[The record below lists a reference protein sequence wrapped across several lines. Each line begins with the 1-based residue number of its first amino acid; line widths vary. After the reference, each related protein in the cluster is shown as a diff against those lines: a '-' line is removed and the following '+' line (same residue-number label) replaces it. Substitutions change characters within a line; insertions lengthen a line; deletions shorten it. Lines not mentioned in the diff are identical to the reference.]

1 MNLIK
6 PMASP
11 KFANAVG
18 RVASRAQFIAGC
30 ALVFAASPASS
41 QSRAPI
47 VYERDIAPIFRTYC
61 AGCHNDADLEGEFS
75 VEKFATL
82 RKGGADEGDPIV
94 PGKPDH
100 SFIIRSLEGKATPR
114 MPPKDEPRVPA
125 AELALLKRWI
135 AEGAPGPQRDNS
147 ILETLV
153 VPEVAPAQGQRPA
166 ITALAF
172 SSDGRQLAVGTYGR
186 VEIRNATGRRVRR
199 EITERPG
206 KINAVNFSP
215 DGRQV
220 VIATGIAGLR
230 GVARIHDVR
239 RGELVREFA
248 GHRDVLYDAEFSP
261 DGKLLATAGY
271 DRSIRIW
278 RVATGE
284 ELHHLAVHN
293 GAVFDLAFDPS
304 GTVLASASADQTVK
318 LWRVSD
324 GVRLDTL
331 NQPQGELYRVAFTP
345 DGQHIVA
352 VGADKRIHLWQFV
365 SREKPDL
372 NPAVDSRFAHES
384 AINTFALTPD
394 GRFLITAAADRTLKL
409 WSVPDL
415 VERHTYTVQADL
427 VAALSPSPRNAQF
440 IAGRMDGSLET
451 FKIEVDAKSSAPAIA
466 KPAPPARPS
475 SNNLIEITEA
485 EPNDAPDAAQTVT
498 LPVEIKG
505 AIAAVGDRDVF
516 RFRARAGEELTLA
529 INAARSGSKL
539 DSRIEVLHADGRPV
553 EQVVLQA
560 VRDSWFTFRGKDSDT
575 VDDFRLHNWTEME
588 LNEYLYA
595 NGEVVRL
602 WLYPRGPD
610 SGFKVYPGT
619 GKRHTWFATTALTH
633 ALNEPTYIVTP
644 HPAGSQP
651 VPNGLPVFRLNYE
664 NDDDSSRL
672 WGTDSLLLFTA
683 PAEGEYLVRVADV
696 RGFGGETNF
705 HYTLAIRERRPDF
718 SVAIDGLN
726 PKVSPGS
733 GRELRFTAT
742 RSEGF
747 EGPIRIDVRN
757 LPAGFTAS
765 TPVEIEAGQHVALAV
780 LHAAPDAVA
789 PDEAADRAV
798 QVTATATLHGRE
810 VTHDLGALGDIQVGE
825 PAKITVA
832 ILPGNEPSVVKAEPG
847 RPLEFAI
854 RHGETITAR
863 VRAERHAFTN
873 RIELGGEDSG
883 RNLPHGVYVDNIGL
897 NGLLIVEGQTE
908 REFFLTAAPIVKPGT
923 RMFHLRASGDGG
935 QASLPAIL
943 HVLPPAT
950 TNQQAS
956 VRP

>member
-1 MNLIK
+1 MI
-6 PMASP
+6 
-11 KFANAVG
+11 VCG
-18 RVASRAQFIAGC
+18 
-30 ALVFAASPASS
+30 LVFAGFPAAAPAA
-41 QSRAPI
+41 API
-47 VYERDIAPIFRTYC
+47 VYERDIAPILRTYC
-61 AGCHNDADLEGEFS
+61 AGCHNDDDLEGEFS
-75 VEKFATL
+75 VEKFVTL
-82 RKGGADEGDPIV
+82 RKGGQDEGDPVV
-94 PGKPDH
+94 PGKPDE
-100 SFIIRSLEGKATPR
+100 SFLIRSLEGKATPR

-135 AEGAPGPQRDNS
+135 AEGAAGPQRDDS

-153 VPEVAPAQGQRPA
+153 VPEVPGAQGQQPA

-172 SSDGRQLAVGTYGR
+172 SPDGHQLAVGSYGR
-186 VEIRNATGRRVRR
+186 VEIRNASGRRVRR
-199 EITERPG
+199 AITELPG
-206 KINAVNFSP
+206 KVNAVNFSP
-215 DGRQV
+215 DGRQIA
-220 VIATGIAGLR
+220 IATGITGLR

-239 RGELVREFA
+239 RGELVREFT

-278 RVATGE
+278 RVETGE

-304 GTVLASASADQTVK
+304 GAVLASASADQTVK

-345 DGQHIVA
+345 DGQHILA
-352 VGADKRIHLWQFV
+352 AGADKRIHLWRFV

-372 NPAVDSRFAHES
+372 NPVADSRFAHES

-409 WSVPDL
+409 WSVPEL
-415 VERHTYTVQADL
+415 VERHAFAVQPDL
-427 VAALSPSPRNAQF
+427 VAALSPLPRDAQF

-451 FKIEVDAKSSAPAIA
+451 FKISVDAKSPAPAMA
-466 KPAPPARPS
+466 KAAPPARPGS
-475 SNNLIEITEA
+475 TNLVEVAEV
-485 EPNDAPDAAQTVT
+485 EPNDAPASAQAVT
-498 LPVEIKG
+498 LPVEVKG
-505 AIAAVGDRDVF
+505 AIAAPGDRDVL
-516 RFRARAGEELTLA
+516 RFHARAGEELTLA
-529 INAARSGSKL
+529 VNAARAGSKL

-588 LNEYLYA
+588 LDEYLYA

-610 SGFKVYPGT
+610 SGFKVYPGA
-619 GKRHTWFATTALTH
+619 GRRHTWFGTTALTH
-633 ALNEPTYIVTP
+633 ALNQPAYIVTA

-651 VPNGLPVFRLNYE
+651 VPNGLPVYRLNYE
-664 NDDDSSRL
+664 NDDDPSRQ

-683 PAEGEYLVRVADV
+683 PAAGEYLARVTDV
-696 RGFGGETNF
+696 RGFGAETNF
-705 HYTLAIRERRPDF
+705 HYTLTIRERRPDF
-718 SVAIDGLN
+718 SVAVDGLN

-733 GRELRFTAT
+733 GRELRFTAS

-747 EGPIRIDVRN
+747 DGPIRIDVRN
-757 LPAGFTAS
+757 LPAGFTTS
-765 TPVEIEAGQHVALAV
+765 MPVEIEAGQHVAIAV
-780 LHAAPDAVA
+780 LHAAPLAVA
-789 PDEAADRAV
+789 PDEAADQAV
-798 QVTATATLHGRE
+798 QVMASATINGRE
-810 VTHDLGALGDIQVGE
+810 VVHELGTLGDLQLGE
-825 PAKITVA
+825 PAKVTVA
-832 ILPGNEPSVVKAEPG
+832 ILPGNDPSVVKAPG
-847 RPLEFAI
+847 QPLEFTI
-854 RHGETITAR
+854 RPGETITAR
-863 VRAERHAFTN
+863 VRAERHDFTN
-873 RIELGGEDSG
+873 RIELGGDDSG

-923 RMFHLRASGDGG
+923 RKFHLRATADGG

>member
-1 MNLIK
+1 MRF
-6 PMASP
+6 SYC
-11 KFANAVG
+11 AVL
-18 RVASRAQFIAGC
+18 AIT
-30 ALVFAASPASS
+30 
-41 QSRAPI
+41 PI
-47 VYERDIAPIFRTYC
+47 ILGLGAEPIMYERDIAPVLRTYC

-82 RKGGADEGDPIV
+82 RKGGQDEGDPIT
-94 PGKPDH
+94 PGKPDD
-100 SFIIRSLEGKATPR
+100 SFLIRSLEGKATPR

-125 AELALLKRWI
+125 AELTLLKRWI
-135 AEGAPGPQRDNS
+135 AEGAQGPQRDES

-153 VPEVAPAQGQRPA
+153 VPEVPGAKGRQPA
-166 ITALAF
+166 ITALVF
-172 SSDGRQLAVGTYGR
+172 STDGRQLAVGSYGR
-186 VEIRNATGRRVRR
+186 VEIRNASGRRVRQA
-199 EITERPG
+199 ITELPG
-206 KINAVNFSP
+206 KVNAVSFSP
-215 DGRQV
+215 DGRQIV
-220 VIATGIAGLR
+220 VATGITGLR
-230 GVARIHDVR
+230 GVARMHEVR
-239 RGELVREFA
+239 SGKLVREFA

-278 RVATGE
+278 RVETGE

-304 GTVLASASADQTVK
+304 GAVLASASADQTVK

-345 DGQHIVA
+345 DGRHILA
-352 VGADKRIHLWQFV
+352 AGADKRIHLWRFV
-365 SREKPDL
+365 SREKPEL
-372 NPAVDSRFAHES
+372 NPVVDSRFAHES

-409 WSVPDL
+409 WSVPEL
-415 VERHTYTVQADL
+415 AERHAFGIQSDL
-427 VAALSPSPRNAQF
+427 VAALSTSPRSPAF
-440 IAGRMDGSLET
+440 VAGRMDGSLET
-451 FKIEVDAKSSAPAIA
+451 FKLAADGKTAPPAIA
-466 KPAPPARPS
+466 KITPSPRSSSTDLLEARE
-475 SNNLIEITEA
+475 L
-485 EPNDAPDAAQTVT
+485 EPNDAPGAAQTLT
-498 LPVEIKG
+498 QPVEIKG
-505 AIAAVGDRDVF
+505 AIAAPGDRDVF

-610 SGFKVYPGT
+610 SGFKVYPGM
-619 GKRHTWFATTALTH
+619 GKRHTWFSTTALTH
-633 ALNEPTYIVTP
+633 ALNEPTYVVTP

-664 NDDDSSRL
+664 NDDDPSRQ

-683 PAEGEYLVRVADV
+683 PRDGEYLARVSDV

-705 HYTLAIRERRPDF
+705 NYTLAIRGRRPDF
-718 SVAIDGLN
+718 SVAVDGLN

-747 EGPIRIDVRN
+747 DGPIRIDIRN
-757 LPAGFTAS
+757 LPAGFAAS
-765 TPVEIEAGQHVALAV
+765 TPVEIEAGQQVAIAV
-780 LHAAPDAVA
+780 LQAAPDATA
-789 PDEAADRAV
+789 PDDYADKMV
-798 QVTATATLHGRE
+798 QVVAAAAIGGHE
-810 VTHDLGALGDIQVGE
+810 VTHELGTLGDIQLGE
-825 PAKITVA
+825 PAQVTVA
-832 ILPGNEPSVVKAEPG
+832 ILPGTDSSVVKAATG
-847 RPLEFAI
+847 QPLEFTI
-854 RHGETITAR
+854 RPGETITAL
-863 VRAERHAFTN
+863 VRAGRHSFTN

-908 REFFLTAAPIVKPGT
+908 REFFITASPVARPGT
-923 RMFHLRASGDGG
+923 RKFHLRATGDGG
-935 QASLPAIL
+935 QASQPAIL
-943 HVLPPAT
+943 HVLAPT
-950 TNQQAS
+950 TGTNRQAS
-956 VRP
+956 ISR